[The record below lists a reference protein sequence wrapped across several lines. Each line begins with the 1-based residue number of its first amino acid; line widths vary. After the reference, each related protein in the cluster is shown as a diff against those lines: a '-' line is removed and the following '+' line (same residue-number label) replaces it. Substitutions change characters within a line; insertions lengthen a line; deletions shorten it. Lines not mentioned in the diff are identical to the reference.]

1 MQELII
7 KNVKTAEYKDENLNR
22 ILDPQTQHNRTF
34 EYKYAVVSSPQA
46 TEGKL
51 LVTFYTL
58 MPGKTN
64 YPYHYHSGIE
74 EVFYIIS
81 GTGTLKTP
89 DGDKTVTEGDVI
101 VLPANANGAH
111 QLTNT
116 SNEALV
122 YLDIDTTSTPE
133 VVFFPDKGDFRILTS
148 TKHGNF
154 PLDTEVN
161 YLRNE

>member
-7 KNVKTAEYKDENLNR
+7 KNVKTASYKDVNLNN
-22 ILDPQTQHNRTF
+22 IFNPDAEHKKTF
-34 EYKYAVVSSPQA
+34 EFKNATISSPQA

-51 LVTFYTL
+51 YVTFYTL

-64 YPYHYHSGIE
+64 YPYHYHSGME

-81 GTGTLKTP
+81 GTATLKTP
-89 DGDKTVTEGDVI
+89 DGDKIVTEGDII

-116 SNEALV
+116 SDDVLV
-122 YLDIDTTSTPE
+122 YLDIDTASSPE
-133 VVFFPDKGDFRILTS
+133 VVFYPDKGDFRILTS
-148 TKHGNF
+148 TIHKNF
-154 PLDTEVN
+154 SIDSEVN
-161 YLRNE
+161 FLRDE